1 MSEVKVNK
9 ISPRTNCG
17 TVQLGDSGDTITIP
31 AGATITNNGTAAG
44 FGSTGE
50 VSWNTTKITADPGNA
65 VSGVG
70 YFTDTSG
77 GAFSVTLPSSPSA
90 GNVVA
95 VADYANTWDTNNL
108 TIARNG
114 SNIEGAASDF
124 VCNTEG
130 STITFVYVDA
140 TKGWVVTNS
149 GNSSQAFEA
158 RYVTASGGTETTSGN
173 FKIHTFTGPGTFTV
187 SCAGN
192 PAGSTTVDYLVVAGA
207 GGGGMGGNAAS
218 LPNPSCQKDGGGGG
232 GAGGYRESSGAAS
245 GCYTRS
251 PLGACVA
258 ALPVTV
264 TGYPVTVGA
273 GGSGAPD
280 NPTPGTSGGNSIFAG
295 STTITST
302 GGGGGASKNAPGGA
316 GSCQQGLPGGSGGGA
331 SHRNSPTANSTTP
344 GGTGNTPTVSPPQGN
359 GGGNANNPWVNAR
372 GGGGGG
378 AQGGGQPGCNSG
390 DGGAGFT
397 SCITGSPV
405 GYAGGGGAAGGPS
418 NGPPAPVPMGNG
430 GEGGVV
436 QAPGTDRVPNTFG
449 AGDGA
454 GGSET
459 KTAGTDNRGSGG
471 GGGNPASSGGANGG
485 SGIVVIRYKI
495 QN

>member
-31 AGATITNNGTAAG
+31 AGATITNSGTQTG
-44 FGSTGE
+44 FGRTGAVDWQTTVKTSTF
-50 VSWNTTKITADPGNA
+50 TA
-65 VSGVG
+65 VSGEG
-70 YFTDTSG
+70 YFVDTNG
-77 GAFSVTLPSSPSA
+77 GAVTANLPA
-90 GNVVA
+90 GTAGAIVA
-95 VADYANTWDTNNL
+95 FKDYRNTFDSNALTVAQNGSDKIGGSTVNA
-108 TIARNG
+108 TIA
-114 SNIEGAASDF
+114 
-124 VCNTEG
+124 TEG
-130 STITFVYVDA
+130 IGITLVFIDSTR
-140 TKGWVVTNS
+140 GWLVTND
-149 GNSSQAFEA
+149 GLQSQAS
-158 RYVTASGGTETTSGN
+158 TAQYIAATGGNTVATCGN
-173 FKIHTFTGPGTFTV
+173 FKIHTFTSPGTFCV
-187 SCAGN
+187 SSAGN
-192 PAGSTTVDYLVVAGA
+192 AEGSNTVDYLVVAGA
-207 GGGGMGGNAAS
+207 GGGGMGGSAAS
-218 LPNPSCQKDGGGGG
+218 LPSPDKRDGGGGG

-258 ALPVTV
+258 ALPVAASP
-264 TGYPVTVGA
+264 YPVTVG
-273 GGSGAPD
+273 GGGAGAPS
-280 NPTPGTSGGNSIFAG
+280 NCNPGTSGGNSIFAG
-295 STTITST
+295 TTTITSA

-316 GSCQQGLPGGSGGGA
+316 ASDFTGVAGGSGGGA
-331 SHRNSPTANSTTP
+331 SHRNSPTANSTT
-344 GGTGNTPTVSPPQGN
+344 GGGAGNTPPVTPPQGN
-359 GGGNANNPWVNAR
+359 GGGNANNPWANAR

-405 GYAGGGGAAGGPS
+405 GYAGGGGAGGGPAGGPA
-418 NGPPAPVPMGNG
+418 PATMADG
-430 GEGGVV
+430 GEGGVM

-471 GGGNPASSGGANGG
+471 GGANPDSSGGANGG
-485 SGIVVIRYKI
+485 SGIVVIRYKF
-495 QN
+495 Q